1 MTFDVAELPGRATQL
16 KDKAIEVFVAMC
28 MRGGGRG
35 AAYTMP
41 QYQAMAEEA
50 FAEVDSIYDRFLGCP
65 APDDFVSATGQLTRA
80 MGYLA
85 TSGYTEDPVGGG
97 SMMGTANPD
106 LSGVSTSGDYMAD
119 WTGDA
124 ADTYNTNF
132 ADRFV
137 PVTSNQFVL
146 ASVLRHAVNAEAA
159 IWQTVRD
166 DLDKLS
172 ADAITKMGE
181 CLDKSP
187 SDWSMALTV
196 AAAVVSVVAV
206 PLTGGSSLALGFAA
220 VGAGLGVAAT
230 GIGGAGGETQQLG
243 LETGSP
249 EVIISSLR
257 EALTKI
263 DEWIATQEQEIHSAM
278 TATASEIE
286 GNWDRIC
293 LPRPALADAPE
304 HRYNDPRFTGASNG

>member
-35 AAYTMP
+35 AAYAMP

-50 FAEVDSIYDRFLGCP
+50 FADVDSIYDRFLGCP
-65 APDDFVSATGQLTRA
+65 APEDFVSATSQLTRA

-97 SMMGTANPD
+97 SMMGAANPN

-196 AAAVVSVVAV
+196 AAAVVSVVAAPRPMV
-206 PLTGGSSLALGFAA
+206 RPVTGSAA
-220 VGAGLGVAAT
+220 VPSLGVPVRMLLRVAREPLVTPSNAWS
-230 GIGGAGGETQQLG
+230 G
-243 LETGSP
+243 LKPSIQARLLITLIERFVSVTS
-249 EVIISSLR
+249 
-257 EALTKI
+257 T
-263 DEWIATQEQEIHSAM
+263 AM
-278 TATASEIE
+278 TRPSAPKLST
-286 GNWDRIC
+286 RRT
-293 LPRPALADAPE
+293 PRLRKSPVAVTRRLA
-304 HRYNDPRFTGASNG
+304 